1 MCAGRRRLFS
11 TAVATIGMAQLGI
24 ATSTHAQ
31 ASETDVERHSA
42 TRLRTMSSFAPLK
55 QIDAG
60 VLNIRYAEAGPADGL
75 PREPKSK
82 I

>member
-24 ATSTHAQ
+24 VTSTHAQ

-42 TRLRTMSSFAPLK
+42 TRLRTM
-55 QIDAG
+55 
-60 VLNIRYAEAGPADGL
+60 RYSERSD
-75 PREPKSK
+75 ECMEC
-82 I
+82 